1 MMATKIDGSEYETAG
16 EMHYIQVYNRLHYF
30 ITDSE
35 VKLEIGSNG
44 AEPLFQVI

>member
-30 ITDSE
+30 ITE